1 MPAAAAAVKKTKKLF
16 LLFFSCRKMIQ
27 PGKRYNVRYFV
38 QVQTAGRKNVE
49 IKIVQNVD
57 ITTFPNL
64 T

>member
-1 MPAAAAAVKKTKKLF
+1 
-16 LLFFSCRKMIQ
+16 MIQ
-27 PGKRYNVRYFV
+27 PGKRYNVRYLV